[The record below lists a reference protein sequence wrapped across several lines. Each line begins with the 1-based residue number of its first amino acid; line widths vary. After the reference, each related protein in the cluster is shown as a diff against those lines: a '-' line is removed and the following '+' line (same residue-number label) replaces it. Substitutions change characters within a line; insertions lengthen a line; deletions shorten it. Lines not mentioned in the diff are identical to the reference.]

1 MLIDDDEEK
10 IQKKW
15 LKIENKKKILEM
27 IEGYYEEFVNYLR
40 SYDINSLSE
49 EEVSNRFKLIQSY
62 IEEYKMN
69 FYENTHFPEKKLDN
83 DFYSVREKTSSYLQK
98 EFKTSERE
106 PSFTLRNKESYLSPE
121 GSFSNFIKFYDR
133 NNIQNEFKL

>member
-62 IEEYKMN
+62 SSKNGVKFTALKFIFLHSFWGEI
-69 FYENTHFPEKKLDN
+69 N
-83 DFYSVREKTSSYLQK
+83 D
-98 EFKTSERE
+98 
-106 PSFTLRNKESYLSPE
+106 ESRWIC
-121 GSFSNFIKFYDR
+121 GID
-133 NNIQNEFKL
+133 